1 MLPRVLLSFSPAAC
15 RRLPQPLKSL
25 YLQGFPAMIEASW
38 VGALM
43 ENSLYLMRRRRQGRP
58 LCGASRH
65 VFEAAKVGN
74 KLLIFRVTVT
84 LADMEATGA
93 GVNAPAFFCFMGAAS
108 GTPIMAAEE
117 KAIFCMF
124 VPIHGYTISRLSDLH
139 PSQRSVALCQEVS
152 EKS

>member
-1 MLPRVLLSFSPAAC
+1 MQATPTTLEILVFAGVSRNDRSLLGG
-15 RRLPQPLKSL
+15 RIDGK
-25 YLQGFPAMIEASW
+25 FPILNAKATAW
-38 VGALM
+38 
-43 ENSLYLMRRRRQGRP
+43 RP

>member
-1 MLPRVLLSFSPAAC
+1 MQATPTILEIPVFAGVFRND
-15 RRLPQPLKSL
+15 RRLLM
-25 YLQGFPAMIEASW
+25 GVIDGEFPIFDVKATAW
-38 VGALM
+38 
-43 ENSLYLMRRRRQGRP
+43 RP

-65 VFEAAKVGN
+65 VLEAAKVGN

-84 LADMEATGA
+84 LADMEPTGA
-93 GVNAPAFFCFMGAAS
+93 GANAPAFFCFMGAVS

-124 VPIHGYTISRLSDLH
+124 VLIHGYTISRLSDLH